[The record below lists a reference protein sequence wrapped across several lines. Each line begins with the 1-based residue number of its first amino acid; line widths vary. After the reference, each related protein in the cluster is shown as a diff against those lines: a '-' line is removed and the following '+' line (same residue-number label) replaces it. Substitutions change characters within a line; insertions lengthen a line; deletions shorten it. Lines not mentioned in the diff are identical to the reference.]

1 MKILFVT
8 NEVPYPPDNG
18 VRIVSHN
25 FMRLMHE
32 AGHQLGL
39 AVLTDDLLHAEQHFS
54 QAALFCGQDRAWW
67 VPLRYRKRHE
77 LLVTAALKNKLVFI
91 ERYYSNQFRLRLS
104 HFIKEFNPDVIHF
117 DLIPMTQYI
126 DLVPPTIGTVASI
139 NDSWAL
145 ALEDGLRSSKYNGAE
160 RAYRT
165 YEHYRVRSYERTT
178 YPKFSVTHVVS
189 ESDKQYLTRLNTN
202 IRATVVSNGVN
213 QVLFGIAGATLGQ
226 INMLFL
232 GKLSG
237 DNLHCLLQF
246 LKKSWPIVRTHL
258 PQAKLHIVGA
268 IGREGQV
275 VKELADSD
283 SGLVLR
289 GYVSDLGDVYA
300 ECGIAVI
307 PILKSCGILNKAIE
321 AMAAGLV
328 AVGFKNSFA
337 GIPEAQNKVHFL
349 AANDYEAMGYCLI
362 DAVQNGT
369 MRSAIQRNAHSLAR
383 KYYSWQDRLPKLEAM
398 YSLARQ
404 QCQEQITS
412 NYEGPES
419 RS

>member
-1 MKILFVT
+1 M
-8 NEVPYPPDNG
+8 
-18 VRIVSHN
+18 
-25 FMRLMHE
+25 
-32 AGHQLGL
+32 
-39 AVLTDDLLHAEQHFS
+39 
-54 QAALFCGQDRAWW
+54 
-67 VPLRYRKRHE
+67 
-77 LLVTAALKNKLVFI
+77 
-91 ERYYSNQFRLRLS
+91 
-104 HFIKEFNPDVIHF
+104 
-117 DLIPMTQYI
+117 
-126 DLVPPTIGTVASI
+126 
-139 NDSWAL
+139 
-145 ALEDGLRSSKYNGAE
+145 
-160 RAYRT
+160 
-165 YEHYRVRSYERTT
+165 
-178 YPKFSVTHVVS
+178 
-189 ESDKQYLTRLNTN
+189 
-202 IRATVVSNGVN
+202 
-213 QVLFGIAGATLGQ
+213 
-226 INMLFL
+226 
-232 GKLSG
+232 
-237 DNLHCLLQF
+237 
-246 LKKSWPIVRTHL
+246 
-258 PQAKLHIVGA
+258 
-268 IGREGQV
+268 
-275 VKELADSD
+275 
-283 SGLVLR
+283 
-289 GYVSDLGDVYA
+289 SDLGDVYA

>member
-8 NEVPYPPDNG
+8 NDVPYPPNNG

-39 AVLTDDLLHAEQHFS
+39 AVLTDDLVHAERHFS
-54 QAALFCGQDRAWW
+54 QAARFCGKDLAWW

-77 LLVTAALKNKLVFI
+77 LLVMAALKNKLVFI
-91 ERYYSNQFRLRLS
+91 ERYYSDQFRLRLS

-139 NDSWAL
+139 NDSWTL
-145 ALEDGLRSSKYNGAE
+145 ALEDGLRSSKYRGAE
-160 RAYRT
+160 RVYRM
-165 YEHYRVRSYERTT
+165 YEFYRVRNYERIT
-178 YPKFSVTHVVS
+178 YPKFGITHVVS
-189 ESDKQYLTRLNTN
+189 ESDKQYLMRLNTN
-202 IRATVVSNGVN
+202 IRATVISNGVN
-213 QVLFGIAGATLGQ
+213 PALFGIAGATLGQ
-226 INMLFL
+226 VNMLFL
-232 GKLSG
+232 GKLAG

-246 LKKSWPIVRTHL
+246 LKKSWPIVKTRL

-275 VKELADSD
+275 VKQLADSD
-283 SGLVLR
+283 GGLVLR
-289 GYVSDLGDVYA
+289 GYVSDLGEVYA

-328 AVGFKNSFA
+328 AVGFKSSFA
-337 GIPEAQNKVHFL
+337 GIPEAQDKVHFL
-349 AANDYEAMGYCLI
+349 AASDYDAMGCCLV
-362 DAVQNGT
+362 DVVQNGT

-383 KYYSWQDRLPKLEAM
+383 SFTPGRIAFQSWKRCILWLG
-398 YSLARQ
+398 
-404 QCQEQITS
+404 S
-412 NYEGPES
+412 NV
-419 RS
+419 RNQR